1 MTSDVTF
8 EIKHINTFEVKKHL
22 DSLNVKKSVG
32 LDGIGPRI
40 LKYCGDYITPA
51 ISSIINSCI
60 DKNIF
65 PELFKHACV
74 IPIHKGG
81 DKNDPHNYRP
91 ISILPTLS
99 KIFERHIS
107 NQLQDYFQRNN
118 LIHEFQSGFRKN
130 HSCHTALTYLI
141 DSWLKDI
148 DSGKYIGAVFL
159 DLRKAFDLVDHNILL
174 HKLKLYH
181 FSENAVAFL
190 SSYLSNRKQLV
201 KVKNVMSNKLPVTS
215 GVPQGSILGPLLFLL
230 YINDISLS
238 SHTGKTDLYADDTTL
253 HEAGNDIKNI
263 ESNLQVR
270 LSSINDWCRINN
282 MALHPNKTKCMII
295 GSKYKMR
302 KGHQMKLS
310 IDNLHIENVT
320 SQTIL
325 GVIVDN
331 TLSWDLH
338 VNSVRAKVNSK
349 INLLKRISFYVS
361 HDMKVLYYNAYIMST
376 FDYCCTVW
384 GGTSKVQNII
394 FKTQKRVARLIL
406 NKPVQTSSKSMFSE
420 LQWLT
425 FEQRYYYYI
434 ALLVFKSKHN
444 LTPSYIC
451 NLVSFANNE
460 HYNLRSASKNNL
472 NVMKFKTNNLKTSFT
487 HSSAK
492 IWNSLPSNIKNITK
506 LQTFKYQC
514 KKHLLN
520 ISKL

>member
-8 EIKHINTFEVKKHL
+8 EIKYINAFEVKKHI
-22 DSLNVKKSVG
+22 DNLNAHKSVG
-32 LDGIGPRI
+32 LDCIGPRV
-40 LKYCGDYITPA
+40 LKYSGDYITSA
-51 ISSIINSCI
+51 ITSIINSCI

-99 KIFERHIS
+99 KVFERHIS
-107 NQLQDYFQRNN
+107 NQLQDYFEKNK

-130 HSCHTALTYLI
+130 HSCHTALTHLI

-159 DLRKAFDLVDHNILL
+159 YLRKAFDLVDHTILL

-181 FSENAVAFL
+181 FSENSVALF

-201 KVKNVMSNKLPVTS
+201 KVKNEMSNMLPITS

-230 YINDISLS
+230 YINDISLY

-253 HEAGNDIKNI
+253 HEAGYDTKII

-270 LSSINDWCRINN
+270 LSSINDWCKINN
-282 MALHPNKTKCMII
+282 MALHPQKTKCMII
-295 GSKYKMR
+295 GSKHNIR
-302 KGHQMKLS
+302 KGHQLKLS

-320 SQTIL
+320 SQKVL

-331 TLSWDLH
+331 TLSWNLQ

-349 INLLKRISFYVS
+349 INLLKRISFYLS
-361 HDMKVLYYNAYIMST
+361 HDMKVLFYNAYIMST

-384 GGTSKVQNII
+384 GGISRIQNTVL
-394 FKTQKRVARLIL
+394 KSQKRVARLIL
-406 NKPVQTSSKSMFSE
+406 NKPLRTSSKSMFSE

-425 FEQRYYYYI
+425 FEQRYYYFN

-444 LTPSYIC
+444 LTPNYIR
-451 NLVSFANNE
+451 NLVSYAHNE
-460 HYNLRSASKNNL
+460 RYQLRSASKNDL
-472 NVMKFKTNNLKTSFT
+472 NNIKSNTNNLKTSF
-487 HSSAK
+487 SYNGAK
-492 IWNSLPSNIKNITK
+492 IWNCLPINIKTISN
-506 LQTFKYQC
+506 LQSFKYQC
-514 KKHLLN
+514 KRHFLQASQL
-520 ISKL
+520 